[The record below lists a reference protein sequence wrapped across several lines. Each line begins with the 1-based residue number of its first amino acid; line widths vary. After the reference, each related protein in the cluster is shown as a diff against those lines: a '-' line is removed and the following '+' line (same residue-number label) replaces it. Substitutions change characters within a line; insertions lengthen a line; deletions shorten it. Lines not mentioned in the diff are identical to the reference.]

1 MTAHMHARKTTTIIY
16 ELSSVYEL
24 SNTQT
29 SLLTPA

>member
-16 ELSSVYEL
+16 SIYEL
-24 SNTQT
+24 SDTQT